1 MTNIELVE
9 ETLRVGRSTL
19 SVLRPRDPEALL
31 DEEAFARDEF
41 LPYWAE
47 LWPASLE
54 LAGALPARL
63 EGAQL
68 IELGCGLG
76 IPSLVAANR
85 GADVV
90 AVDWANDAVA
100 LLRRNAVRNGVS
112 LAAVVDDWRTFSGG
126 AFDIALAADVL
137 YEQRNVEPLL
147 DLLPRLASEV
157 LLATAGRPYEQEFLR
172 RARELWR
179 VDAVVARVHRL
190 TRTAPADPPARADA

>member
-63 EGAQL
+63 EGAKL

-190 TRTAPADPPARADA
+190 TRTAPADPPARAGA

>member
-1 MTNIELVE
+1 MTDIELVE

-63 EGAQL
+63 EGAKL